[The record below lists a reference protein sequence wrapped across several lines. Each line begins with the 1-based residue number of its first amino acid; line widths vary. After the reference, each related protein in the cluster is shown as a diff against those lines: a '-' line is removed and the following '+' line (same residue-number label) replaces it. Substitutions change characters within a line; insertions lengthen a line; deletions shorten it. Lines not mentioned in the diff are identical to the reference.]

1 MLNDFPDCQYKVNI
15 WVPAAR
21 CESVSQHST
30 PTFNTEQL
38 TSALKYQAQEA
49 SQVGYMQLIWGK
61 RFLSHRKAQMW
72 KSELLK
78 QARTN
83 KNHSCR
89 PEDTPVLQCPP
100 GLHKAMSSLFSIH
113 QKMLTHQGG
122 VDFNRGRTAAPFP
135 SYISLGTGTVESAY
149 HPLKV
154 FTEHQWIGVTITLPG
169 VNFPPRKN
177 FIKKK
182 KWLTTQWAPK
192 QEICLEPPVYRRIE
206 NN

>member
-1 MLNDFPDCQYKVNI
+1 
-15 WVPAAR
+15 
-21 CESVSQHST
+21 
-30 PTFNTEQL
+30 
-38 TSALKYQAQEA
+38 
-49 SQVGYMQLIWGK
+49 MQLILGK

-89 PEDTPVLQCPP
+89 PEGTPVLQCPP

-182 KWLTTQWAPK
+182 NGWPRSGLPS
-192 QEICLEPPVYRRIE
+192 RRFAWSPQCIE
-206 NN
+206 R